1 MKNSEPPFSQLSE
14 KDTAS
19 CASLYADV
27 YSNPPWNEPWEQLSA
42 IKRLTFLMQI
52 PTSIGFKYI
61 RNEQII
67 GFWLGYI
74 EEGFDELAIKE
85 VVVHPDFQQQGIGT
99 KLMHHSEKVAKNS
112 GLKSITLSTLR
123 DSFMDKFYQ
132 GLGYQES
139 SNIRF
144 MRKEI

>member
-1 MKNSEPPFSQLSE
+1 MTNAFQQIMKNDIPH
-14 KDTAS
+14 
-19 CASLYADV
+19 CASLYAVV
-27 YSNPPWNEPWEQLSA
+27 YSNPPWNEPWEQSSA

-52 PTSIGFKYI
+52 PTSIGFKYV
-61 RNEQII
+61 RNDQII
-67 GFWLGYI
+67 GFWLGYV

-99 KLMHHSEKVAKNS
+99 ELMHHSEEVAKNS
-112 GLKSITLSTLR
+112 GLKRITLSTLR